1 MKFAPRKFLRV
12 GGGVLKIKVTVTMA
26 DPGVAK
32 EFRTKEILAWGGG
45 VWKIKVTVTMADT
58 GIAKEF
64 RIKEILAWGG
74 RGLEN
79 KNFFDHG

>member
-1 MKFAPRKFLRV
+1 MNFAPRKFLRV

-32 EFRTKEILAWGGG
+32 EFCTKEIHAW
-45 VWKIKVTVTMADT
+45 W
-58 GIAKEF
+58 
-64 RIKEILAWGG
+64 G

-79 KNFFDHG
+79 KIYCNHGRPGRSQEISHQGNSRVGGEGFGK